1 MPHAE
6 KTIREAFLKAS
17 SFLKERD
24 VKDAVICTEL
34 LLQHLFGWERSTLLL
49 RWGEVFPASYEN
61 QWEELVN
68 RKAGGEPVQ
77 YILGEQDFYGLP
89 FEVNKAVLIP
99 RPETELLVER
109 IIYEG
114 KRLFPQGSPLLGDI
128 GTGSGAIPVTLA
140 HACPEWRVYSSD
152 LSPLALEVARR
163 NAVRNGVGDRVTLLQ
178 GDLLLP
184 YVERGLPIDIL
195 VSNPPYIPTGDLPA
209 LQPEVR
215 QFEPHTA
222 LFGGPDGLD
231 LYRRMMD
238 QLVSLPKQPALVGLE
253 VGIGQADDVANL
265 LRGAGDWSSVEY
277 VKDLAGIDRHVIALS
292 AI

>member
-17 SFLKERD
+17 SFLKERG
-24 VKDAVICTEL
+24 VKDAAICTEL
-34 LLQHLFGWERSTLLL
+34 LLQHLFGWDRTTLLL

-114 KRLFPQGSPLLGDI
+114 KRLFPQGSPLLADI

-184 YVERGLPIDIL
+184 YVERGLPVDIL

-222 LFGGPDGLD
+222 LFGGPDGLE

-238 QLVSLPKQPALVGLE
+238 QLGSLPKQPALVGLE
-253 VGIGQADDVANL
+253 VGIGQADAVANL
-265 LRGAGDWSSVEY
+265 LRGAGDWSSVEF